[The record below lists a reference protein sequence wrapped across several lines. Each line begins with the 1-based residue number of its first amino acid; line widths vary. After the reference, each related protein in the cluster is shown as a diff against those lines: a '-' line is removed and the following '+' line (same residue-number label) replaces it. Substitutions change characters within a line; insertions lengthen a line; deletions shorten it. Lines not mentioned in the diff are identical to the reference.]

1 MVLAP
6 CEYYRAL
13 EPSSIPFL
21 FGQYRLKVGENMGI
35 SVREVLDADFFKDF
49 KVIAGH
55 TGLNKQI
62 QGIAILDAPDGYLWT
77 RGREFVISSGY
88 IFMQNPGLLEEY
100 VNTPYFRNATCLG
113 IKLGRYI
120 KEIPDEILKEFDKH
134 EVPLLSIPAKDSWM
148 DIMNAINVIVMNKNI
163 RQFKVGEIKARK
175 FLDSSYH
182 VRKIDKI
189 LSAIEYEMKFP
200 AMLYD
205 LSNEK
210 VYYSSGRFKELSE
223 ELKIEDFWNPSFDFS
238 KETLCDN
245 LKMARYRIYDAR
257 YEKPF
262 SWITVPI
269 TVDNKTKAYFVVI
282 EATELID
289 YYDQFAL
296 RIGFLMIQDM
306 YEQILVAQS
315 IADIDFEK
323 FIDSVLKGK
332 LIGKDEIIKE
342 ALELN
347 LGINNKSYAVVMRQ
361 TNNEIILSGFRDVLK
376 NCIRGTFEPNYARM
390 SLIED
395 NKCLFL
401 FKKEDDFSEQQNI
414 DTIIEKLNNLRKRME
429 LEINGIE
436 VAFGISDVPDFIYG
450 IKRNYMRAEQ
460 ALDIG
465 KLLYPEDKFWA
476 YSKLGAFAWLDI
488 KEDEIDIMMKDIDL
502 LLGSEEHKELVHTLK
517 VYLECKMNYSL
528 TAKNLFVHINTVR
541 KRIDEIGDLTRLDL
555 ENPMNRLKL
564 EMLLKLFY

>member
-1 MVLAP
+1 
-6 CEYYRAL
+6 
-13 EPSSIPFL
+13 
-21 FGQYRLKVGENMGI
+21 MGI
-35 SVREVLDADFFKDF
+35 SVREVLDTDFFKDY
-49 KVIAGH
+49 KVVAGH
-55 TGLNKQI
+55 AGLNKQI
-62 QGIAILDAPDGYLWT
+62 QGVAILDAPDGYLWT

-88 IFMQNPGLLEEY
+88 IFVNNPGLLEEY
-100 VNTPYFRNATCLG
+100 VNSSHFKNATCLG
-113 IKLGRYI
+113 IKFGRYI

-134 EVPLLSIPAKDSWM
+134 GIPLLSIPPSDSWM

-163 RQFKVGEIKARK
+163 RQFKVGEVKAKK

-189 LSAIEYEMKFP
+189 LGAIEYEMKFP

-210 VYYSSGRFKELSE
+210 IYYSSGRFKELSAD
-223 ELKIEDFWNPSFDFS
+223 LKTEDFWNPSFDFS

-245 LKMARYRIYDAR
+245 LKMARYRFYDVR

-269 TVDNKTKAYFVVI
+269 TVDNKIKAYFVVI

-306 YEQILVAQS
+306 YEQILVAQT

-332 LIGKDEIIKE
+332 LTGKDEIIKE

-347 LGINNKSYAVVMRQ
+347 LGINNKSYAVVMKQ
-361 TNNEIILSGFRDVLK
+361 TNSGIILSGFRDVLK

-429 LEINGIE
+429 LEIGGIE
-436 VAFGISDVPDFIYG
+436 VSFGISDVSDFIYE
-450 IKRNYMRAEQ
+450 IKKNHMRAEQ
-460 ALDIG
+460 ALNIG
-465 KLLYPEDKFWA
+465 KLLYPGDKFWA

-502 LLGSEEHKELVHTLK
+502 LLGNEEHKELINTLK

-541 KRIDEIGDLTRLDL
+541 KRIEEIGDLTRLDL

-564 EMLLKLFY
+564 EILLKLFY

>member
-6 CEYYRAL
+6 CGYYRAL

-88 IFMQNPGLLEEY
+88 IFMQNPGLMEEY
-100 VNTPYFRNATCLG
+100 VKTPYFRNASCLG

-134 EVPLLSIPAKDSWM
+134 EVPLLSIPSKDSWM

-223 ELKIEDFWNPSFDFS
+223 
-238 KETLCDN
+238 
-245 LKMARYRIYDAR
+245 A
-257 YEKPF
+257 
-262 SWITVPI
+262 
-269 TVDNKTKAYFVVI
+269 
-282 EATELID
+282 
-289 YYDQFAL
+289 
-296 RIGFLMIQDM
+296 
-306 YEQILVAQS
+306 
-315 IADIDFEK
+315 
-323 FIDSVLKGK
+323 
-332 LIGKDEIIKE
+332 
-342 ALELN
+342 
-347 LGINNKSYAVVMRQ
+347 
-361 TNNEIILSGFRDVLK
+361 
-376 NCIRGTFEPNYARM
+376 
-390 SLIED
+390 
-395 NKCLFL
+395 
-401 FKKEDDFSEQQNI
+401 
-414 DTIIEKLNNLRKRME
+414 
-429 LEINGIE
+429 
-436 VAFGISDVPDFIYG
+436 
-450 IKRNYMRAEQ
+450 
-460 ALDIG
+460 
-465 KLLYPEDKFWA
+465 
-476 YSKLGAFAWLDI
+476 
-488 KEDEIDIMMKDIDL
+488 
-502 LLGSEEHKELVHTLK
+502 
-517 VYLECKMNYSL
+517 
-528 TAKNLFVHINTVR
+528 
-541 KRIDEIGDLTRLDL
+541 
-555 ENPMNRLKL
+555 
-564 EMLLKLFY
+564 

>member
-1 MVLAP
+1 
-6 CEYYRAL
+6 
-13 EPSSIPFL
+13 
-21 FGQYRLKVGENMGI
+21 
-35 SVREVLDADFFKDF
+35 
-49 KVIAGH
+49 
-55 TGLNKQI
+55 
-62 QGIAILDAPDGYLWT
+62 
-77 RGREFVISSGY
+77 
-88 IFMQNPGLLEEY
+88 
-100 VNTPYFRNATCLG
+100 
-113 IKLGRYI
+113 
-120 KEIPDEILKEFDKH
+120 
-134 EVPLLSIPAKDSWM
+134 
-148 DIMNAINVIVMNKNI
+148 
-163 RQFKVGEIKARK
+163 
-175 FLDSSYH
+175 
-182 VRKIDKI
+182 
-189 LSAIEYEMKFP
+189 
-200 AMLYD
+200 
-205 LSNEK
+205 
-210 VYYSSGRFKELSE
+210 
-223 ELKIEDFWNPSFDFS
+223 
-238 KETLCDN
+238 
-245 LKMARYRIYDAR
+245 MARYRIYDAR

-332 LIGKDEIIKE
+332 LTGKDEIIKE

-376 NCIRGTFEPNYARM
+376 NCIRGAFEPNYARM
-390 SLIED
+390 ALIED

-401 FKKEDDFSEQQNI
+401 FKKDDDFSEQKNI
-414 DTIIEKLNNLRKRME
+414 EMITEKLNNLRKRME

-465 KLLYPEDKFWA
+465 KLLYPEDKFCS

-488 KEDEIDIMMKDIDL
+488 KEDEIGIMMKDIDL
-502 LLGSEEHKELVHTLK
+502 LLGSEEHKELVNTLK